1 MPGSQRVDQCT
12 WTLHSLEDII
22 NDNLKAQLTTINWTT
37 ISAVCSQWN
46 VMYESEITT
55 INNDTNLK
63 EASGHD
69 MEIKYCIKFEPSQH
83 SEH

>member
-1 MPGSQRVDQCT
+1 
-12 WTLHSLEDII
+12 
-22 NDNLKAQLTTINWTT
+22 
-37 ISAVCSQWN
+37 
-46 VMYESEITT
+46 MYESEITT

-69 MEIKYCIKFEPSQH
+69 MEIKYCIKFEPSQR